1 MTTESK
7 TCIEKHK
14 IQMQQAVEH
23 LEKELTK
30 IRAGKASPQML
41 QGVLVDYYGTPTPL
55 EQVASVNTPDPKTIN
70 IQPWEKTLLKEIEK
84 TIINSNLGFNPQNT
98 GDIIRIN
105 VPPLT
110 EERRK
115 ELVKKA
121 KEESE
126 KAKVAVR
133 NIRRYGN
140 EEGKKLEKT
149 KVISEDEVKLLEKEI
164 QDLTNKFI
172 EDIDKILV
180 AKEKDILT
188 I

>member
-1 MTTESK
+1 MTPESK
-7 TCIEKHK
+7 ACIEKHK
-14 IQMQQAVEH
+14 AQMEGAIQH

-41 QGVLVDYYGTPTPL
+41 QGLMVDYYGSPTPID
-55 EQVASVNTPDPKTIN
+55 QVASINTPDPKTIN
-70 IQPWEKTLLKEIEK
+70 IQPWEKNMLKEIEK
-84 TIINSNLGFNPQNT
+84 AILAANLGFTPQNT
-98 GDIIRIN
+98 GEIIRIN

-126 KAKVAVR
+126 KAKIAIR
-133 NIRRYGN
+133 NIRRDGN
-140 EEGKKLEKT
+140 EAAKKLEKDKT
-149 KVISEDEVKLLEKEI
+149 ISEDENKLLEKEI

-172 EDIDKILV
+172 ENVDQVLA

>member
-1 MTTESK
+1 MTPETK
-7 TCIEKHK
+7 ACIEKHK
-14 IQMQQAVEH
+14 AQMEQAIEH

-30 IRAGKASPQML
+30 VRAGKASPQML
-41 QGVLVDYYGTPTPL
+41 QGLLVDYYGAPTPI
-55 EQVASVNTPDPKTIN
+55 EQVANINTPDPKTIN
-70 IQPWEKTLLKEIEK
+70 IQPWEKTMLKEIEK
-84 TIINSNLGFNPQNT
+84 TIINSSLGFNPQNT

-105 VPPLT
+105 IPPLT

-121 KEESE
+121 KEEAE
-126 KAKVAVR
+126 HAKVAIR
-133 NIRRYGN
+133 NIRRDGN
-140 EEGKKLEKT
+140 EAAKKLEKT
-149 KVISEDEVKLLEKEI
+149 GLSEDESKQLEKDM

-172 EDIDKILV
+172 EKVDQVLS

>member
-1 MTTESK
+1 MTPESK
-7 TCIEKHK
+7 ACTEKHK
-14 IQMQQAVEH
+14 AQMEGAISH
-23 LEKELTK
+23 FEKELVK
-30 IRAGKASPQML
+30 IRASKASPQML

-55 EQVASVNTPDPKTIN
+55 DQVASVSTPDPKTIN

-133 NIRRYGN
+133 NIRRDGN
-140 EEGKKLEKT
+140 EEAKKLEKAKT
-149 KVISEDEVKLLEKEI
+149 ISEDEVKLLEKEI

-172 EDIDKILV
+172 EKVDQILAV
-180 AKEKDILT
+180 KEKDILT

>member
-1 MTTESK
+1 MENAL
-7 TCIEKHK
+7 
-14 IQMQQAVEH
+14 QH

-30 IRAGKASPQML
+30 VRAGKASPQML

-55 EQVASVNTPDPKTIN
+55 DQVASVSTPDPKTIN

-121 KEESE
+121 KEEAE
-126 KAKVAVR
+126 KAKVAIR
-133 NIRRYGN
+133 NIRRDGN
-140 EEGKKLEKT
+140 EAAKKLEKGKT
-149 KVISEDEVKLLEKEI
+149 ISEDEVKLLEKDI

-172 EDIDKILV
+172 ENVDKIFV

>member
-1 MTTESK
+1 MTPESK
-7 TCIEKHK
+7 ACIEKHK
-14 IQMQQAVEH
+14 EQMEGAIVH

-41 QGVLVDYYGTPTPL
+41 QGLMVDYYGTPTPID
-55 EQVASVNTPDPKTIN
+55 QVASVNTPDPKTIN
-70 IQPWEKTLLKEIEK
+70 IQPWEKNMLKEIEK
-84 TIINSNLGFNPQNT
+84 AILAANLGFTPQNT
-98 GDIIRIN
+98 GEIIRIS

-115 ELVKKA
+115 DLVKKA
-121 KEESE
+121 KEEAE

-133 NIRRYGN
+133 NIRRDGN
-140 EEGKKLEKT
+140 EVAKKLEKDKT
-149 KVISEDEVKLLEKEI
+149 ISEDENKLLEKDI

-172 EDIDKILV
+172 ENVHQVLAV
-180 AKEKDILT
+180 KEKDILT

>member
-1 MTTESK
+1 MEHA
-7 TCIEKHK
+7 I
-14 IQMQQAVEH
+14 EH

-30 IRAGKASPQML
+30 IRARKASPQML
-41 QGVLVDYYGTPTPL
+41 QGVLVDYYGTSTPL
-55 EQVASVNTPDPKTIN
+55 DQVASVSTPDPKTIN
-70 IQPWEKTLLKEIEK
+70 IQPWEKTMLKEIEK

-121 KEESE
+121 KEEAE

-133 NIRRYGN
+133 NIRRDGN
-140 EEGKKLEKT
+140 EEAKKLEKAKT
-149 KVISEDEVKLLEKEI
+149 ISEDEAKLLEKEI

-172 EDIDKILV
+172 ENVDKVLA
-180 AKEKDILT
+180 AKEKDIMT
-188 I
+188 V

>member
-1 MTTESK
+1 MTPEFK
-7 TCIEKHK
+7 ACIEKHK
-14 IQMQQAVEH
+14 TQMENAIQH
-23 LEKELTK
+23 FEKELTK
-30 IRAGKASPQML
+30 VRASKASPQML
-41 QGVLVDYYGTPTPL
+41 QGVMVDYYGTPTPI
-55 EQVASVNTPDPKTIN
+55 EQVANINTPDPRTIN
-70 IQPWEKTLLKEIEK
+70 IQPWEKNMLKELEK

-121 KEESE
+121 KEEAE
-126 KAKVAVR
+126 KTKVAIR
-133 NIRRYGN
+133 NIRRDGN
-140 EEGKKLEKT
+140 EEAKKLEKGGL
-149 KVISEDEVKLLEKEI
+149 SEDMRKDLEKEM

-172 EDIDKILV
+172 EKTDQVLA

-188 I
+188 V

>member
-14 IQMQQAVEH
+14 TQMESAIVH

-30 IRAGKASPQML
+30 VRAGKASPQML

-70 IQPWEKTLLKEIEK
+70 IQPWEKTLLKEIER

-98 GDIIRIN
+98 GEIIRIN
-105 VPPLT
+105 VPVLT

-121 KEESE
+121 KEEAE
-126 KAKVAVR
+126 KAKVAIRNVR
-133 NIRRYGN
+133 RDGN
-140 EEGKKLEKT
+140 EAAKKLEKAKT
-149 KVISEDEVKLLEKEI
+149 ISEDEVKLLEKEI
-164 QDLTNKFI
+164 QDITNKFI
-172 EDIDKILV
+172 EKVDQVLA

>member
-1 MTTESK
+1 MTPEFK
-7 TCIEKHK
+7 ACLEKHK
-14 IQMQQAVEH
+14 EQMENAIAH
-23 LEKELTK
+23 FEKELTK
-30 IRAGKASPQML
+30 VRASKASPQML
-41 QGVLVDYYGTPTPL
+41 QGLMVNYYGAPTPV

-70 IQPWEKTLLKEIEK
+70 IQPWEKTMLKEIEK
-84 TIINSNLGFNPQNT
+84 AILAANLGFTPQNT
-98 GDIIRIN
+98 GEIIRIN

-126 KAKVAVR
+126 KAKVAIR
-133 NIRRYGN
+133 NIRRDGN
-140 EEGKKLEKT
+140 EEAKKLEKSGL
-149 KVISEDEVKLLEKEI
+149 SEDIRKDLEKEM

-172 EDIDKILV
+172 EKSDQILA

>member
-1 MTTESK
+1 MTSETK
-7 TCIEKHK
+7 ACLEKHK
-14 IQMQQAVEH
+14 AQMENAIAH
-23 LEKELTK
+23 FEKELTK
-30 IRAGKASPQML
+30 VRAGKASPQML
-41 QGVLVDYYGTPTPL
+41 QGLVVNYYGTPTPV

-70 IQPWEKTLLKEIEK
+70 IQPWEKNMLKEIEK
-84 TIINSNLGFNPQNT
+84 AILAANLGFTPQNT
-98 GDIIRIN
+98 GEIIRIN

-126 KAKVAVR
+126 KAKVAIR
-133 NIRRYGN
+133 NIRRDGN
-140 EEGKKLEKT
+140 EEAKKLEKT
-149 KVISEDEVKLLEKEI
+149 GLSEDMRKDLEKDM

-172 EDIDKILV
+172 EKSDQILA

>member
-1 MTTESK
+1 MTPESK
-7 TCIEKHK
+7 ACIEKHK
-14 IQMQQAVEH
+14 IQMENAIAH
-23 LEKELTK
+23 FEKELTK
-30 IRAGKASPQML
+30 VRAGKASPQML
-41 QGVLVDYYGTPTPL
+41 QGLMVDYYGTPTPL
-55 EQVASVNTPDPKTIN
+55 EQVASVSTPDPKTIT
-70 IQPWEKTLLKEIEK
+70 IQPWEKNTLKEIER

-98 GDIIRIN
+98 GEIIRIN
-105 VPPLT
+105 VPALT

-121 KEESE
+121 KEEAE

-133 NIRRYGN
+133 NIRRDGN
-140 EEGKKLEKT
+140 EEAKKLEKGKT
-149 KVISEDEVKLLEKEI
+149 ISEDEVKLLEKEI

-172 EDIDKILV
+172 EKVDQILT

>member
-1 MTTESK
+1 MTPEIK
-7 TCIEKHK
+7 ACLEKHK
-14 IQMQQAVEH
+14 TLMENAILH
-23 LEKELTK
+23 FEKELTK

-41 QGVLVDYYGTPTPL
+41 QGLMVDYYGTPTPVD
-55 EQVASVNTPDPKTIN
+55 QVSSINTPDPKTIN
-70 IQPWEKTLLKEIEK
+70 IQPWEKTILKDIEK
-84 TIINSNLGFNPQNT
+84 AILAANLGFTPQNT
-98 GDIIRIN
+98 GEIIRIN

-133 NIRRYGN
+133 NIRRDGN
-140 EEGKKLEKT
+140 EEAKKLEKGGL
-149 KVISEDEVKLLEKEI
+149 SEDLSKGLEKDI

-172 EDIDKILV
+172 EKVDQVL
-180 AKEKDILT
+180 ALKEKDILT

>member
-1 MTTESK
+1 MTPESK
-7 TCIEKHK
+7 MCIEKHK
-14 IQMQQAVEH
+14 TQMQHAIEQ
-23 LEKELTK
+23 LEKELVK
-30 IRAGKASPQML
+30 IRASKASPQML

-55 EQVASVNTPDPKTIN
+55 DQVASVNTPDPKTIN

-98 GDIIRIN
+98 GEIIRIS

-126 KAKVAVR
+126 KTKVAVR
-133 NIRRYGN
+133 NIRRNGN
-140 EEGKKLEKT
+140 EEGKKLEKAKT
-149 KVISEDEVKLLEKEI
+149 ISEDEVKLLEKEM

-172 EDIDKILV
+172 ENIDKIL
-180 AKEKDILT
+180 ATKEKDILT

>member
-1 MTTESK
+1 MTPETK
-7 TCIEKHK
+7 ACIEKHK
-14 IQMQQAVEH
+14 TQMEHAIQH

-30 IRAGKASPQML
+30 VRAGKASPQML
-41 QGVLVDYYGTPTPL
+41 QGLMVDYYGTPTPID
-55 EQVASVNTPDPKTIN
+55 QVASVNTPDPKTIN
-70 IQPWEKTLLKEIEK
+70 IQPWEKTMLKDIEK
-84 TIINSNLGFNPQNT
+84 AILAANLGFTPQNT
-98 GDIIRIN
+98 GEIIRIN

-126 KAKVAVR
+126 KAKISIR
-133 NIRRYGN
+133 NIRRDGN
-140 EEGKKLEKT
+140 EDAKKLEKGGL
-149 KVISEDEVKLLEKEI
+149 SEDEAKHLEKDM

-172 EDIDKILV
+172 EKVDQVLA

>member
-1 MTTESK
+1 MTPEYK
-7 TCIEKHK
+7 ACIEKHK
-14 IQMQQAVEH
+14 AQMENAIQH
-23 LEKELTK
+23 FEKELTK
-30 IRAGKASPQML
+30 IRASKASPQML
-41 QGVLVDYYGTPTPL
+41 QGLMVDYYGTPTPL
-55 EQVASVNTPDPKTIN
+55 EQVSSVNTPDPKTIN
-70 IQPWEKTLLKEIEK
+70 IQPWEKTMLKEIEK
-84 TIINSNLGFNPQNT
+84 AILAANLGFTPQNT
-98 GDIIRIN
+98 GEIIRIN

-133 NIRRYGN
+133 NIRREGN
-140 EEGKKLEKT
+140 EDAKKLEKSGL
-149 KVISEDEVKLLEKEI
+149 SEDLAKDLEKDI

-172 EDIDKILV
+172 EKVDVILA

-188 I
+188 V

>member
-1 MTTESK
+1 MEGA
-7 TCIEKHK
+7 
-14 IQMQQAVEH
+14 IQH

-30 IRAGKASPQML
+30 VRAGKASPQML
-41 QGVLVDYYGTPTPL
+41 QGLMVDYYGTPTPL
-55 EQVASVNTPDPKTIN
+55 EQVANVNTPDPKTIN
-70 IQPWEKTLLKEIEK
+70 IQPWEKTMLKEIEK

-121 KEESE
+121 KEEAE
-126 KAKVAVR
+126 KAKVIVR
-133 NIRRYGN
+133 NIRREGN
-140 EEGKKLEKT
+140 EDAKKLEKGKT
-149 KVISEDEVKLLEKEI
+149 ISEDEVKLLEKEI
-164 QDLTNKFI
+164 DDLTKKFI
-172 EDIDKILV
+172 EKTDQVLA

>member
-1 MTTESK
+1 MTPESK
-7 TCIEKHK
+7 MCIEKHK
-14 IQMQQAVEH
+14 AQMEHAIEH

-30 IRAGKASPQML
+30 IRASKASPQML
-41 QGVLVDYYGTPTPL
+41 QGILVDYYGTPTPL
-55 EQVASVNTPDPKTIN
+55 DQVASVSTPDPKTIS
-70 IQPWEKTLLKEIEK
+70 IQPWEKTMLKEIEK

-126 KAKVAVR
+126 KAKVSIR
-133 NIRRYGN
+133 NIRRDGN

-149 KVISEDEVKLLEKEI
+149 KTISEDEVKLLEKEI

-172 EDIDKILV
+172 ENVDKVIV
-180 AKEKDILT
+180 AKEKDIMT
-188 I
+188 V

>member
-1 MTTESK
+1 M
-7 TCIEKHK
+7 
-14 IQMQQAVEH
+14 
-23 LEKELTK
+23 
-30 IRAGKASPQML
+30 
-41 QGVLVDYYGTPTPL
+41 
-55 EQVASVNTPDPKTIN
+55 
-70 IQPWEKTLLKEIEK
+70 LKEIEK

-126 KAKVAVR
+126 KAKVSIR
-133 NIRRYGN
+133 NIRRDGN
-140 EEGKKLEKT
+140 EEGKKLEKAKT
-149 KVISEDEVKLLEKEI
+149 ISEDEVKLLEKDI

-172 EDIDKILV
+172 ENIDKVLV
-180 AKEKDILT
+180 AKEKDIMT
-188 I
+188 V

>member
-1 MTTESK
+1 MTPESK
-7 TCIEKHK
+7 VCIEKHK
-14 IQMQQAVEH
+14 DQMEGAIQH

-41 QGVLVDYYGTPTPL
+41 QGLMVDYYGSPTPID
-55 EQVASVNTPDPKTIN
+55 QVASVNTPDPKTIN
-70 IQPWEKTLLKEIEK
+70 IQPWEKAMLKEIEK
-84 TIINSNLGFNPQNT
+84 AILVANLGFTPQNT
-98 GDIIRIN
+98 GEIIRIS

-133 NIRRYGN
+133 NIRRDGN
-140 EEGKKLEKT
+140 EVAKKLEKDKT
-149 KVISEDEVKLLEKEI
+149 ISEDENKLLEKDI

-172 EDIDKILV
+172 ENVHQVLAV
-180 AKEKDILT
+180 KEKDILT

>member
-1 MTTESK
+1 MTPESK
-7 TCIEKHK
+7 ACIEKHK
-14 IQMQQAVEH
+14 EQMQGAIQH

-41 QGVLVDYYGTPTPL
+41 QGLMVDYYGSPTPID
-55 EQVASVNTPDPKTIN
+55 QVASINTPDPKTIN
-70 IQPWEKTLLKEIEK
+70 IQPWEKTMLKEIEK
-84 TIINSNLGFNPQNT
+84 AILAANLGFTPQNT
-98 GDIIRIN
+98 GEIIRIS

-121 KEESE
+121 KEETE
-126 KAKVAVR
+126 KAKIAVR
-133 NIRRYGN
+133 NIRRDGN
-140 EEGKKLEKT
+140 EAAKKLEKDKT
-149 KVISEDEVKLLEKEI
+149 ISEDENKLLEKDI

-172 EDIDKILV
+172 ENVDQVFAI
-180 AKEKDILT
+180 KEKDILT